1 MEHGNAAVHQA
12 EEATISEK
20 VLAYASTMDV
30 VGQFLSNKGL
40 LDFDAVMQDN
50 LCQIRALYILL
61 LPRAPELFTEEEKW
75 ALGAFKLMTV
85 GRELK
90 ICLRGVYHASRT
102 VAHKILKLLTVSKKL
117 IDVMLH
123 FLIRKASA
131 IVEKKM
137 AAISPVPLN
146 FQLMKLHPSHHI
158 DPVRVLQFYDTYY
171 LLRHFI
177 EKGTKVIAI
186 HGLIT
191 FKGSFQRHDLYF
203 PFGRPA
209 EDELSIIIRSYQI
222 TEGEDLAI
230 PDCFSPAQFTKL
242 LRYLCA
248 EHRQFVPEKGGEA
261 PVCLREEEINEVHAW
276 QLEDVGG
283 PATAFIDG
291 DHLNGHRCAF
301 NISHIASGT
310 IETASELAKRYE
322 QP

>member
-1 MEHGNAAVHQA
+1 LGIKGSGRILSYKKWIYMEHGNAAVHQA

-117 IDVMLH
+117 INVMLH
-123 FLIRKASA
+123 FLIR
-131 IVEKKM
+131 
-137 AAISPVPLN
+137 
-146 FQLMKLHPSHHI
+146 
-158 DPVRVLQFYDTYY
+158 
-171 LLRHFI
+171 RHFI

-261 PVCLREEEINEVHAW
+261 PVCLREEEINEVRAW